1 MDSLIK
7 LWLSTGLSQIE
18 LGQAVMMLVAFGMLY
33 LAIKKG
39 FEPLLLLPIAVGTL
53 LVNIPGA
60 GMGWSAAEAAIRTA
74 TDPAML
80 ESLRTIL
87 GVAPDITQAAML
99 EAYYSADGVTAVKLV
114 SESGFENG
122 VLYTFYKVTIAS
134 GIAPLLIFM
143 GVGAMTDFGPLLANP
158 KTLLLGAAAQFGIF
172 GTLFGAAF
180 FSDIGLMD
188 FTIQQAAAIGIIGGA
203 DGPTSIFIASK
214 LAPE

>member
-60 GMGWSAAEAAIRTA
+60 GIGWSAAESAIRA
-74 TDPAML
+74 ADPAML
-80 ESLRTIL
+80 ENLRGIL
-87 GVAPDITQAAML
+87 HLAPDVSVPAMI
-99 EAYYSADGVTAVKLV
+99 EAYYSADGVTAAKAVKFA
-114 SESGFENG
+114 SEAGYENG
-122 VLYTFYKVTIAS
+122 FLYTFYKITIAS
-134 GIAPLLIFM
+134 GIAPLLIFV

-172 GTLFGAAF
+172 GTLFGAVLF
-180 FSDIGLMD
+180 TDLGL
-188 FTIQQAAAIGIIGGA
+188 
-203 DGPTSIFIASK
+203 
-214 LAPE
+214 